1 MSTNTTVTDLFTEY
15 QKNCHTK
22 LTLEQ
27 FTTLLTFFPSLLVI
41 AADGVI
47 EEEEWIYVR
56 YISRSMAETF
66 IDDFDDNIE
75 VSDLKKL
82 YYSDL
87 EYLVDSLRKWEN
99 KFLVAL
105 KEYLE
110 DNPELKDD
118 IVDIMYMFAEASD
131 NDSIQEE
138 RVIQEVME
146 RLNIEEED

>member
-138 RVIQEVME
+138 QVIQEVME

>member
-82 YYSDL
+82 YY
-87 EYLVDSLRKWEN
+87 LVDSLRKWEN

-138 RVIQEVME
+138 QVIQEVME

>member
-82 YYSDL
+82 YYFV
-87 EYLVDSLRKWEN
+87 EKVGK
-99 KFLVAL
+99 
-105 KEYLE
+105 
-110 DNPELKDD
+110 
-118 IVDIMYMFAEASD
+118 
-131 NDSIQEE
+131 
-138 RVIQEVME
+138 
-146 RLNIEEED
+146 

>member
-1 MSTNTTVTDLFTEY
+1 
-15 QKNCHTK
+15 
-22 LTLEQ
+22 
-27 FTTLLTFFPSLLVI
+27 
-41 AADGVI
+41 
-47 EEEEWIYVR
+47 
-56 YISRSMAETF
+56 
-66 IDDFDDNIE
+66 
-75 VSDLKKL
+75 
-82 YYSDL
+82 
-87 EYLVDSLRKWEN
+87 LRKWEN

-138 RVIQEVME
+138 QVIQEVME

>member
-1 MSTNTTVTDLFTEY
+1 
-15 QKNCHTK
+15 
-22 LTLEQ
+22 
-27 FTTLLTFFPSLLVI
+27 LTFFPSLLVI

-47 EEEEWIYVR
+47 EEEEWVYVR

-66 IDDFDDNIE
+66 IDDFGDEIQ
-75 VSDLKKL
+75 VSDLKDL

-87 EYLVDSLRKWEN
+87 QYLVDSLSQWED

-131 NDSIQEE
+131 NDSIDEE

-146 RLNIEEED
+146 RLDIEEEED

>member
-47 EEEEWIYVR
+47 EEEEWVYVR

-138 RVIQEVME
+138 QVIQEVME